1 MSLTIEELTKLAN
14 ELVVTPE
21 MIDSLNKIL
30 RAAEAEFEEKE
41 RVQRLAMADFLDRR
55 YTI

>member
-1 MSLTIEELTKLAN
+1 MSMTIEELTRLAN

-21 MIDSLNKIL
+21 MVEELNK
-30 RAAEAEFEEKE
+30 RMREMEAEFEEKE
-41 RVQRLAMADFLDRR
+41 RVQRLAMSDFLDRR

>member
-1 MSLTIEELTKLAN
+1 MSLTIEELTRLAN

-21 MIDSLNKIL
+21 MVEELNK
-30 RAAEAEFEEKE
+30 RMREMEAEFEEKE